1 MTRRTNAGFELQNR
15 SRNDDND
22 DDNDNDDND
31 NDDNDDDD
39 DSNDE
44 DEDDL
49 RRNKIDQVESN
60 CKMDFFLNQDQLN

>member
-22 DDNDNDDND
+22 DGDDDN
-31 NDDNDDDD
+31 DD

>member
-1 MTRRTNAGFELQNR
+1 MRGSSYRTDLEN
-15 SRNDDND
+15 
-22 DDNDNDDND
+22 DNDNDDDSDNDDGD
-31 NDDNDDDD
+31 NDDNDDD

-60 CKMDFFLNQDQLN
+60 CKMDFFLNQDRLN